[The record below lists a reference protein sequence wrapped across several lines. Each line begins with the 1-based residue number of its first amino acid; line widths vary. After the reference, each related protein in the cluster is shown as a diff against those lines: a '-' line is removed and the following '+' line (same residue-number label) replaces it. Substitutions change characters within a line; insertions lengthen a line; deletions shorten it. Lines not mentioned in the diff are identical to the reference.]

1 MRRAGFANERR
12 LTLFPP
18 PPSLPYCCF
27 SPSEEEAAAAAAAA
41 IAFGLVGA
49 EDEVEVEV
57 EASHFLRSFG
67 PT

>member
-18 PPSLPYCCF
+18 PSPPYCCF
-27 SPSEEEAAAAAAAA
+27 SPSEEEEAAAAAA

-49 EDEVEVEV
+49 DADEDEVEA
-57 EASHFLRSFG
+57 ASHFLRSFG